1 MITRLPGSVPTR
13 CRAVIHG
20 GIVSTVATSPDKTSA
35 IYEQTRQALAR
46 IDASLVEAGTDKR
59 RILTAT
65 VYITDMANKAEMDR
79 AWGEWVD
86 PANPPMRACVGA
98 ALEGR
103 DLVEIVVT
111 AALPA

>member
-13 CRAVIHG
+13 CRVVIHG
-20 GIVSTVATSPDKTSA
+20 GLVSTVATSPDKA
-35 IYEQTRQALAR
+35 AGIYEQTRLALAR
-46 IDASLVEAGTDKR
+46 IEASLAEAGTGKS

-65 VYITDMANKAEMDR
+65 VYITDMAHKAEMDR

-86 PANPPMRACVGA
+86 PANPPMRACVGV

-103 DLVEIVVT
+103 DLIEIVVT
-111 AALPA
+111 AALSS